1 MSWIAF
7 STPGHGSAFNGTSL
21 EAEPLPVLCFCLEG
35 WDTFFFCFDSSNLL
49 CEGISWFLFW
59 KVGLTITALVT
70 DVLHRISVKM
80 T

>member
-35 WDTFFFCFDSSNLL
+35 WDTFFFVLILL
-49 CEGISWFLFW
+49 TSCVREFLGFCSGKW
-59 KVGLTITALVT
+59 G
-70 DVLHRISVKM
+70 
-80 T
+80 

>member
-7 STPGHGSAFNGTSL
+7 STPGHGL
-21 EAEPLPVLCFCLEG
+21 VLWYQFGSRTTACVDVFL
-35 WDTFFFCFDSSNLL
+35 FRRFRILFCFDSSNLL

-70 DVLHRISVKM
+70 DFLHRISVK